1 MSENTSSRTDV
12 ACTDQ
17 RGGFEFIETV
27 EDHEIEVD
35 YSWRYVDRIQLAE
48 GQTKR
53 IDDPDGYFG
62 GDEEYSCTCG
72 AEFDSEADA
81 KDHLHAMA
89 ARGPPV
95 ETASRPRP
103 IEWQDQTETICGGQ
117 VEVVLSAG
125 RSVGRV
131 LDGAEYLVAT
141 SRATYTPPANYTFDD
156 WGPLESGR
164 LMLPNGRPQYS
175 PTLLSRVLETLSP
188 SYSYHPERFTI
199 FYRGADALYVE
210 GLKQGI
216 MIAERS
222 TTD

>member
-1 MSENTSSRTDV
+1 MSENTSSRTDIEC
-12 ACTDQ
+12 ADQ
-17 RGGFEFIETV
+17 SGGFQFRPSSG
-27 EDHEIEVD
+27 DHEIEID
-35 YSWRYVDRIQLAE
+35 YSWRYVDRIELAE

-72 AEFDSEADA
+72 AEFDSETDA

-95 ETASRPRP
+95 KTASRPRP
-103 IEWQDQTETICGGQ
+103 IEWQDQTEAICDGQ
-117 VEVVLSAG
+117 VEIILSAG

-131 LDGAEYLVAT
+131 LDGAEYLVTT

-164 LMLPNGRPQYS
+164 LTLPNGRPQFS
-175 PTLLSRVLETLSP
+175 STLLTRVLETLSP
-188 SYSYHPERFTI
+188 SYNYHPERFTI

-210 GLKQGI
+210 GPTEGI
-216 MIAERS
+216 MIAECS
-222 TTD
+222 TAE